1 MKIQARNAESFLR
14 GVGAEV
20 AAVLIYGPDAGLV
33 RERSDRLVA
42 AVAGD
47 AADPFAVSE
56 ISVERLREQ
65 PSLIADEAAAL
76 TFGGGRRIVRLRGG
90 GDAQS
95 RAIGDFLESSAGSL
109 LVVEAD
115 DLGPRSSLRLLFE
128 DRDNAA
134 AVPCYREEG
143 DELGRFIADE
153 LRRAGF
159 GLADDAREQLV
170 SVLGGDRGVTRREI
184 EKLIAYK
191 GPPEAGARIGSAD
204 VTACVGDSSPRSVEE
219 LAFAVAEGDVA
230 SVDRLTGRVLEEG
243 SNAVTMLR
251 AAARHLMRLHLV
263 AAADSDRDR
272 AMRSLRPPVF
282 FKQQAQFQSQARRWP
297 PARLHR
303 AIDRLLLAE
312 MDCKRTGMPAEVLCR
327 QALMEIAGRAPR

>member
-47 AADPFAVSE
+47 AADPFAVCE
-56 ISVERLREQ
+56 ISVEQLREQ
-65 PSLIADEAAAL
+65 ASLISDEAAAL
-76 TFGGGRRIVRLRGG
+76 NFGGGRRIVRLRGG
-90 GDAQS
+90 GEGQS
-95 RAIGDFLESSAGSL
+95 RAIGDFLDSPGGGL

-115 DLGPRSSLRLLFE
+115 DLGPRSPLRKLFE
-128 DRDNAA
+128 DRDHAA

-143 DELGRFIADE
+143 EDLGRFIAEE

-159 GLADDAREQLV
+159 GLANDAREQLI

-191 GPPEAGARIGSAD
+191 GAAEDGAKIEAAD
-204 VTACVGDSSPRSVEE
+204 VSACVGDSSPRSVDE
-219 LAFAVAEGDVA
+219 LAFAVADGDVA
-230 SVDRLTGRVLEEG
+230 TVDRLTVKALEEG
-243 SNAVTMLR
+243 SNAVSMLR
-251 AAARHLMRLHLV
+251 AAARHFMRLHLV
-263 AAADSDRDR
+263 AAAEGERER
-272 AMRSLRPPVF
+272 AMKSLRPPVF
-282 FKQQAQFQSQARRWP
+282 FKQESQFRSQARRWP

-303 AIDRLLLAE
+303 AIDRLLRAE